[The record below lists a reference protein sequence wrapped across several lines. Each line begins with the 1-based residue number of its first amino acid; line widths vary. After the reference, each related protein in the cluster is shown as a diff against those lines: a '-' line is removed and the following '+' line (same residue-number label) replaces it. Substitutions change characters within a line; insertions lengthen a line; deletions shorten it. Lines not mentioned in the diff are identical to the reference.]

1 MYFLNQKTPTE
12 IIKIVAGNLKAKRKK
27 IKLSQ
32 QKIAE
37 KSGVS
42 LASVKRFEN
51 KFEISFTSLI
61 KLAIALDCESDF
73 ENLFKQKTYSS
84 INEVINEQL

>member
-1 MYFLNQKTPTE
+1 MYFLNQKSPTE
-12 IIKIVAGNLKAKRKK
+12 ISEVVVKNLKVKRKK
-27 IKLSQ
+27 AKLSQ
-32 QKIAE
+32 QKLAE
-37 KSGVS
+37 KAGVS

-51 KFEISFTSLI
+51 KFEIAFTSLI
-61 KLAIALDCESDF
+61 KLSIALDCESDL

>member
-1 MYFLNQKTPTE
+1 MYLLNQKSPTE
-12 IIKIVAGNLKAKRKK
+12 MSEVVAKNLKIKRKK
-27 IKLSQ
+27 MKFSQ
-32 QKIAE
+32 LQLAE

-42 LASVKRFEN
+42 LASIKRFEN
-51 KFEISFTSLI
+51 KFEIAFTSLI
-61 KLAIALDCESDF
+61 KLAIVLDCESDL

>member
-1 MYFLNQKTPTE
+1 MYFLNQKSPTE
-12 IIKIVAGNLKAKRKK
+12 ISEVVAKNLKTKRKK
-27 IKLSQ
+27 MKLSQ
-32 QKIAE
+32 QKLAE

-51 KFEISFTSLI
+51 KLEIAFVSLV
-61 KLAIALDCESDF
+61 KLAIALDCELDF

-84 INEVINEQL
+84 IDEVINEQL

>member
-1 MYFLNQKTPTE
+1 MYFLNQKSPTE
-12 IIKIVAGNLKAKRKK
+12 ISEVVVNNMKTKRKK
-27 IKLSQ
+27 MKLSQ
-32 QKIAE
+32 QKLAE

-51 KFEISFTSLI
+51 KFEIAFTSLI
-61 KLAIALDCESDF
+61 KLAIALDCESDL

>member
-1 MYFLNQKTPTE
+1 MNFLNQKSPTE
-12 IIKIVAGNLKAKRKK
+12 ISEVVAKNLKAKRKK
-27 IKLSQ
+27 MKLSQ
-32 QKIAE
+32 EKLAE

-51 KFEISFTSLI
+51 KFEISFVSLL
-61 KLAIALDCESDF
+61 KLAIALDCEADF

>member
-12 IIKIVAGNLKAKRKK
+12 ISEVVAKNLKTKRKK
-27 IKLSQ
+27 MKLSQ
-32 QKIAE
+32 EKLAE

-42 LASVKRFEN
+42 LASIKRFEN
-51 KFEISFTSLI
+51 KFEIAFVSLV
-61 KLAIALDCESDF
+61 KLAIALDCELDF

>member
-1 MYFLNQKTPTE
+1 MYSLNQKSPTE
-12 IIKIVAGNLKAKRKK
+12 ISEVVVKNLKIRRKK
-27 IKLSQ
+27 MKLSQ
-32 QKIAE
+32 FKLAE

-51 KFEISFTSLI
+51 KFEIAFTSLI

-73 ENLFKQKTYSS
+73 EILFKQKTYSS

>member
-1 MYFLNQKTPTE
+1 MYSLNQKSPSE
-12 IIKIVAGNLKAKRKK
+12 ISGIVAKNLKVKRKK
-27 IKLSQ
+27 MKFSQEKL
-32 QKIAE
+32 AE
-37 KSGVS
+37 RSGVS

-61 KLAIALDCESDF
+61 KLATALDCESDL
-73 ENLFKQKTYSS
+73 EDLFRTKTYSS

>member
-1 MYFLNQKTPTE
+1 MYFLNQKSPTE
-12 IIKIVAGNLKAKRKK
+12 ISEAVTKNLKAKRKK
-27 IKLSQ
+27 MKLSQ
-32 QKIAE
+32 EKLAE

-51 KFEISFTSLI
+51 KFEIAFISLI

>member
-1 MYFLNQKTPTE
+1 MHFLNQKSPTE
-12 IIKIVAGNLKAKRKK
+12 ISKVVASNLKAKRKK
-27 IKLSQ
+27 MKLSQ
-32 QKIAE
+32 QKLAE

-51 KFEISFTSLI
+51 KSEISFTSLV
-61 KLAIALDCESDF
+61 KLAIALDCEKDF

>member
-1 MYFLNQKTPTE
+1 MYFLSQKIPTE
-12 IIKIVAGNLKAKRKK
+12 IAEIIANNLKAKRKK
-27 IKLSQ
+27 MKHSQLKL
-32 QKIAE
+32 AE

-51 KFEISFTSLI
+51 KFEIALTSLI
-61 KLAIALDCESDF
+61 RLAIALDCESDF